1 MSNNNGKPPVPPV
14 DLNADFS
21 GSMRGPIPLN
31 LENLHLLPSDIEIPR
46 YNPADVKTTILHIG
60 PSNFARA
67 HIAKMAHDVLN
78 NAADKG
84 EPLDFGIK
92 AVSLRSADVKHAL
105 TDQEGLYCLTSKG
118 AGYDT
123 KHEVIGSIRE
133 VICARENADEIIAAA
148 ADPAIKI
155 ITMTVTQNGYDGA
168 MKGVKE
174 EGDTEAQVAEKM
186 EKAKVKAGII
196 DPQHEQFST
205 ISLLVHSLNERRKNG
220 SPAPT
225 IVSLDN
231 MDGNGT
237 RLKNEVTEHASLVDP
252 LLSEWISHHVPF
264 VSTMV
269 DRITPKTTS
278 DHVDEMKGVGVK
290 DSWPVLTEPM
300 PAIPL
305 VIEDLSGKPDAIQV
319 VFRNSGIHKLA
330 EAGAKF
336 SPEVAGYESMK
347 LRMLNGAHMAL
358 GTVGTLCNHKTSDG
372 AMQDPLVRSFVSKFM
387 DQVIETLKPIQGV
400 DYKEYKAELI
410 NRLDN
415 PHICDPLTRL
425 ARNGISKVN
434 DRLLA
439 VAADAITSDK
449 PRDHVTFAVA
459 GWLQYAGN
467 LDNDGFLKVIPREKD
482 PNDKD
487 AKSKGLVADINRNR
501 ATINGVFHSGH
512 EKMWGQALMKNATFI
527 DTVKSQFEQIEYR
540 GIRHALQILTGLDDA
555 PPAPA
560 FRKDLH

>member
-1 MSNNNGKPPVPPV
+1 MSNNNGKPPGTV
-14 DLNADFS
+14 DMRGAFG
-21 GSMRGPIPLN
+21 GSMQGPIALK
-31 LENLHLLPSDIEIPR
+31 LENLHLLPPEIERPR
-46 YNPADVKTTILHIG
+46 YDPAAVTTSILHIG
-60 PSNFARA
+60 PSSFARA

-78 NAADKG
+78 KAADEGK
-84 EPLDFGIK
+84 PLDFGIK

-105 TDQEGLYCLTSKG
+105 TGQEGLYCLTSKG
-118 AGYDT
+118 ADVPV
-123 KHEVIGSIRE
+123 KHEVIASIRD

-168 MKGVKE
+168 MKGVRK
-174 EGDTEAQVAEKM
+174 EGDTEQQVAEKL
-186 EKAKVKAGII
+186 EKAKVKAAII
-196 DPQHEQFST
+196 DPQNPEFST

-220 SPAPT
+220 SPVPT

-237 RLKNEVTEHASLVDP
+237 RLQNEVTEHASLVDP
-252 LLSEWISHHVPF
+252 LLAEWISHHVPF

-269 DRITPKTTS
+269 DRITPKTTD
-278 DHVDEMKGVGVK
+278 DHVKEMQALGVN
-290 DSWPVLTEPM
+290 DSWPVLSEPM

-305 VIEDLSGKPDAIQV
+305 VIDNLGTKPDAVQV
-319 VFRNSGIHKLA
+319 VFHNSGIEKLA
-330 EAGAKF
+330 DAGATF
-336 SPEVAGYESMK
+336 STEVARYESMK

-358 GTVGTLCNHKTSDG
+358 GTVGTLCGHKTSDE
-372 AMQDPLVRSFVSKFM
+372 AMKDPLVRGYISKFM
-387 DQVIETLKPIQGV
+387 DQVIETLHPIQGV
-400 DYKEYKAELI
+400 DYNDYKAELI

-439 VAADAITSDK
+439 VASDAISANK
-449 PRDHVTFAVA
+449 PRDCVTFAVA

-467 LDNDGFLKVIPREKD
+467 LDEDGFLKKTPRDKE

-487 AKSKGLVADINRNR
+487 AKEKGFVADINRNR
-501 ATINGVFHSGH
+501 ATINGIFHSGH
-512 EKMWGQALMKNATFI
+512 EKMWGQTLMNKPVFI
-527 DTVKSQFEQIEYR
+527 DAVKSQFDQIEYR
-540 GIRHALQILTGLDDA
+540 GIRHALQVLTGLDDA
-555 PPAPA
+555 PPVAPA